1 MPNPVRRT
9 CDKTVVTLMVLLL
22 LMGLVT
28 LFSATYYQKA
38 ATGDALAAVKKQL
51 IGVALGAAACVT
63 LSRVP
68 YRVFRRPK
76 VTLLLLAASALMLIL
91 VIIPGIGVSINGS
104 RRWLNIFG
112 LSMQPSEFAKYAMV
126 VFMAGALD
134 RRGEAIDRLFT
145 GIIPLLAVPG
155 VMFLL
160 ILEQPNLSTG
170 GSILICALVMLFAA
184 GIRRRHIA
192 LLGLGG
198 LAVGAF
204 YAWSAPYRRE
214 RLLSFRDPFAKMS
227 DEGYQLSQSLIA
239 LGSGGLF
246 GMGMGQ
252 GRQKFAYL
260 PYPES
265 DFIFA
270 IVGEDFGLIGCL
282 TVIALFVLFVL
293 AGLRVS
299 LACRDRFGCLLGAGI
314 TSMIG
319 LQAFINMGVV
329 TGMLP
334 TTGLPLP
341 FFSAGGTSVSVMMAA
356 VGVLLSNF
364 AFNTYAMRRRIN
376 RGGEEHEIQKAQ
388 KSGGSGDGDDGRGGG
403 RAGGAAGAGVQPGVP
418 GAWDSDRRQ
427 PKPLQGG
434 RDRPERRAGGRQ
446 SVFHQR
452 RGAEKEHGA
461 KPVYRVP
468 RARV

>member
-1 MPNPVRRT
+1 MSGRKQAQGRRA
-9 CDKTVVTLMVLLL
+9 CDKTVVLLMVLLIL
-22 LMGLVT
+22 LGLVT
-28 LFSATYYQKA
+28 LFSATYYQRTA
-38 ATGDALAAVKKQL
+38 SGDALAAVKKQL
-51 IGVALGAAACVT
+51 IGIALGAAACVT

-68 YRVFRRPK
+68 YRTYRSPRIM
-76 VTLLLLAASALMLIL
+76 LALLALSALLLIL

-104 RRWLNIFG
+104 RRWLNLLG

-126 VFMAGALD
+126 IFMAGALD
-134 RRGEAIDRLFT
+134 RRGEAIGSLF
-145 GIIPLLAVPG
+145 GGVVPLLIVPG

-170 GSILICALVMLFAA
+170 GSILICALAMLFCA
-184 GIRRRHIA
+184 GLKKRHMA
-192 LLGLGG
+192 LLSVMG

-246 GMGMGQ
+246 GMGLGQ

-270 IVGEDFGLIGCL
+270 IVGEDFGLAGCAA
-282 TVIALFVLFVL
+282 VIALFAAFVF

-299 LACRDRFGCLLGAGI
+299 LSCRDRYGCLLGAGI

-329 TGMLP
+329 TGILP

-341 FFSAGGTSVSVMMAA
+341 FFSAGGTSVSMIMAA
-356 VGVLLSNF
+356 VGILLNIS
-364 AFNTYAMRRRIN
+364 R
-376 RGGEEHEIQKAQ
+376 E
-388 KSGGSGDGDDGRGGG
+388 SGCAS
-403 RAGGAAGAGVQPGVP
+403 
-418 GAWDSDRRQ
+418 
-427 PKPLQGG
+427 L
-434 RDRPERRAGGRQ
+434 
-446 SVFHQR
+446 
-452 RGAEKEHGA
+452 
-461 KPVYRVP
+461 
-468 RARV
+468 

>member
-1 MPNPVRRT
+1 M
-9 CDKTVVTLMVLLL
+9 
-22 LMGLVT
+22 
-28 LFSATYYQKA
+28 
-38 ATGDALAAVKKQL
+38 
-51 IGVALGAAACVT
+51 
-63 LSRVP
+63 
-68 YRVFRRPK
+68 
-76 VTLLLLAASALMLIL
+76 TLLLLAASALILIL

-145 GIIPLLAVPG
+145 GIIPLLVVPG

-246 GMGMGQ
+246 GVGLGQ
-252 GRQKFAYL
+252 GTPEKIPAY
-260 PYPES
+260 YN

-270 IVGEDFGLIGCL
+270 VVCEQ
-282 TVIALFVLFVL
+282 
-293 AGLRVS
+293 
-299 LACRDRFGCLLGAGI
+299 LG
-314 TSMIG
+314 
-319 LQAFINMGVV
+319 QAF
-329 TGMLP
+329 
-334 TTGLPLP
+334 
-341 FFSAGGTSVSVMMAA
+341 
-356 VGVLLSNF
+356 GVLLLAVYVLLILRGVTVVARARRSF
-364 AFNTYAMRRRIN
+364 EMLLGCGVLAML
-376 RGGEEHEIQKAQ
+376 GIQTFMIVAGVIKMIPLTGVTMPFL
-388 KSGGSGDGDDGRGGG
+388 SYGGSSLLSCMAMIGI
-403 RAGGAAGAGVQPGVP
+403 
-418 GAWDSDRRQ
+418 
-427 PKPLQGG
+427 L
-434 RDRPERRAGGRQ
+434 
-446 SVFHQR
+446 
-452 RGAEKEHGA
+452 HGA
-461 KPVYRVP
+461 SA
-468 RARV
+468 RAQENLEEDILCVRG